1 MKKQIKFSS
10 LQRFDL
16 NDAND
21 LQGLV
26 DQQLKLENYGFKGG
40 LQTTA
45 QTGGMILSPFSC
57 TAVGV
62 ANGGLNDANAY
73 ITLAQFSFM
82 LPNGE
87 VVEHTDAAE
96 TISYVSLKNAAIT
109 ANAARTGYLWGNY
122 NLVNIAEESRKFY
135 SSLDEAEYNQNTFTR
150 TEKQATFVI
159 TTTSGQPAAIS
170 GRLWIRLATVSV
182 TSSGGVFKVVNT
194 GAVKQYNEL
203 PGMLNYKPLEISL
216 NTSSTR
222 FGLGAYWDNIEEMFS
237 KIISNGSADDAN
249 KTAIPKGGFPIY
261 SLQGLKREIDKK
273 SNIDVVASAKLT
285 FQAVSDNWSAF
296 GTWVG
301 AHTDALDPA
310 DEDNILLNK
319 ARRDEGYQHFFDPGA
334 NDEDKPGINLSFYK
348 FNHVLVSDN
357 NCNFIDADGNT
368 VVLVTDLPIYK
379 SQLVGGV
386 NVKGTQSLIRLGISS
401 AINGAS
407 ANLINSIYE
416 TNQIRITVTPSWR
429 KISPYDVDAPNY
441 SVNGC
446 NSLVQVVKETDFT
459 LASDSVE
466 KAYYEKIYQRPTAS
480 SIFVDLNCLMCSPW
494 MFQYLNEVLWRN
506 MKDPNPFTINPPDF
520 ITVHIDI
527 MGDKQYII

>member
-57 TAVGV
+57 TSVGV

-194 GAVKQYNEL
+194 SAVKQSNEM
-203 PGMLNYKPLEISL
+203 PGMQYYKPLEVSSS
-216 NTSSTR
+216 TSSTR
-222 FGLGAYWDNIEEMFS
+222 FGLGTYWDNIEEMFF
-237 KIISNGSADDAN
+237 KIITNGSADDDDTTQLAKGAN
-249 KTAIPKGGFPIY
+249 PQY
-261 SLQGLKREIDKK
+261 SLQGLKAEIDKK

-285 FQAVSDNWSAF
+285 FQAVSSNWSSFNSQYVAIHGE
-296 GTWVG
+296 GTPVS
-301 AHTDALDPA
+301 T
-310 DEDNILLNK
+310 NILTEK
-319 ARRDEGYQHFFDPGA
+319 GRRDAVYQYFFNPGL
-334 NDEDKPGINLSFYK
+334 EDDAKPGRLLSFYK
-348 FNHVLVSDN
+348 FNHVLVTTN
-357 NCNFIDADGNT
+357 RCNFIDVDGNP
-368 VVLVTDLPIYK
+368 VVLVTDLPIYPDVIIDPENRALGSK
-379 SQLVGGV
+379 
-386 NVKGTQSLIRLGISS
+386 SLIRLGISS
-401 AINGAS
+401 AVNGVS
-407 ANLINSIYE
+407 TNLINSIVA
-416 TNQIRITVTPSWR
+416 TNQIRITVTPTWR
-429 KISPYDVDAPNY
+429 KSGVYEIDLPEY

-446 NSLVQVVKETDFT
+446 DGLVQVVKETDLT
-459 LASDSVE
+459 LATDSEERVFY
-466 KAYYEKIYQRPTAS
+466 AKIYQQPTAS
-480 SIFVDLNCLMCSPW
+480 SIFVDLQCLMCSPW

-506 MKDPNPFTINPPDF
+506 GSDMNAVTINPPDF